1 MATIIESAVILSRLI
16 VAGIFGLLTFG
27 FGVFF
32 WITIENHPAEHPIG
46 TAVCGVAFLVSALAM
61 IAALLSVASRIKG
74 AE

>member
-32 WITIENHPAEHPIG
+32 WIGIESHPAQHPIG
-46 TAVCGVAFLVSALAM
+46 TAVCGVAFLLSGLAM
-61 IAALLSVASRIKG
+61 VAALLSVASRIKG

>member
-1 MATIIESAVILSRLI
+1 VILSRLI

-32 WITIENHPAEHPIG
+32 WIAMENHPAEHPVG
-46 TAVCGVAFLVSALAM
+46 TAVCGVAFILSPLTMV
-61 IAALLSVASRIKG
+61 AALLSIASRTKG